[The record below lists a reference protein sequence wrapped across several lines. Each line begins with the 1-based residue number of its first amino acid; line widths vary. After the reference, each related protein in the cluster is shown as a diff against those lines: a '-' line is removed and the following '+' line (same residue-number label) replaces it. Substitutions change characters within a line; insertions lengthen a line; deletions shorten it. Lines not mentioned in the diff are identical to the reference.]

1 MSTISIRIGHDDNSV
16 VITILNFKIVTYTST
31 DCMNNRVN
39 FLILNISSKRAFSV
53 LITLPRSGKIAW
65 NLRSRPNL
73 AEPPAESPSTKYNS
87 FFSVFLLCAGV
98 SFPDNNVSL
107 RLFFYQNG
115 HHRGPCELLH
125 VLAVL

>member
-1 MSTISIRIGHDDNSV
+1 M
-16 VITILNFKIVTYTST
+16 
-31 DCMNNRVN
+31 
-39 FLILNISSKRAFSV
+39 